1 MGTVSGLMMDKTL
14 SGWLQISDTDVV
26 RVHGLD
32 TEEELC
38 QVVEHTPAEGV
49 GVLTPFILE
58 IIISLVIEHL
68 VGGQIHGSIQ
78 EL

>member
-1 MGTVSGLMMDKTL
+1 MGTVSGLMLDKTL

-38 QVVEHTPAEGV
+38 QVVEHSTTEGV
-49 GVLTPFILE
+49 PVLTPGILQ
-58 IIISLVIEHL
+58 IIVSLIVEHL
-68 VGGQIHGSIQ
+68 VGGEIHGSVQ
-78 EL
+78 